1 MDIYAESDYPTANNI
16 SAVHQNQLIQIS
28 KPGYWGN
35 GTQRLEIAKLARDF
49 GIEAGILEK
58 PLNHETAKAN
68 NVTPVIKHLVKTLAI
83 EPKVIDEKFF
93 LNIIDSGLSEEEYT
107 EIIGVVSR
115 ITNIDLYARAIGAPL
130 PQFPKPEI
138 GNHSKERPPEAI
150 KEDAWVSTIPNGP
163 AGKEIGKDLYKG
175 RPMPYILRALSLVPD
190 ECRSNMVLESCQYAE
205 LGRVLDFSYNHY
217 DSLSRPQVEII
228 AGRVSAL
235 NECFY

>member
-1 MDIYAESDYPTANNI
+1 MVSISGRLGVLIPAEIY
-16 SAVHQNQLIQIS
+16 
-28 KPGYWGN
+28 
-35 GTQRLEIAKLARDF
+35 RL
-49 GIEAGILEK
+49 G
-58 PLNHETAKAN
+58 P
-68 NVTPVIKHLVKTLAI
+68 
-83 EPKVIDEKFF
+83 
-93 LNIIDSGLSEEEYT
+93 
-107 EIIGVVSR
+107 
-115 ITNIDLYARAIGAPL
+115 
-130 PQFPKPEI
+130 
-138 GNHSKERPPEAI
+138 
-150 KEDAWVSTIPNGP
+150 IPNGP